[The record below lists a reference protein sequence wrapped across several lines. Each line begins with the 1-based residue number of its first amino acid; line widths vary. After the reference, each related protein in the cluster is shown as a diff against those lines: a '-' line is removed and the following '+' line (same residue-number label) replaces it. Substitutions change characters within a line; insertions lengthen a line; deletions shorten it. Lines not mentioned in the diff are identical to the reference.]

1 MPFKEKKKKK
11 DKGKKKITL
20 EWIVLKVSDLKNFME
35 KGELSFLILL
45 LTFSINLVW
54 RISYV

>member
-1 MPFKEKKKKK
+1 MPFKEKKKK